1 MKSFPLP
8 LALIAS
14 GIASSLISLSSAAPT
29 KKPAPKETPKASQAQ
44 EAKPAKPAKP
54 EKPAHDLEP
63 YCLALEP
70 KVLQTKVSQ
79 LMPGSKSTVLSPA
92 KETDVGLKMLSEE
105 EWKALG
111 MPWEDFLKKSR
122 AAALKLLQK
131 ITPQVVKDQRGI
143 VEYLILTSDSPL
155 TSSILLCPELLPKVS
170 ETLGN
175 DVVALVPDRFTI
187 YLFPRKTGAFV
198 KHGKEIAAIF
208 ATATYPSSEEAFELT
223 ETSIKSIGS
232 FHTGE

>member
-1 MKSFPLP
+1 MKSFPFP

-14 GIASSLISLSSAAPT
+14 GIAASFLTLAPAAPT
-29 KKPAPKETPKASQAQ
+29 KKPATKETPKASQAT
-44 EAKPAKPAKP
+44 EANSAKS
-54 EKPAHDLEP
+54 EKPTHTLEP

-79 LMPGSKSTVLSPA
+79 PMPGSKSTVLSPA
-92 KETDVGLKMLSEE
+92 KETDVGLKMLSDE

-122 AAALKLLQK
+122 AAALRLLQK

-170 ETLGN
+170 ETLGS

-232 FHTGE
+232 FNTGE